1 MLGPLIGFPGPGKRG
16 HCTVAKL
23 ARAIVAGSVRRT
35 VESRVSEI
43 QVRTRRTLFP
53 FLLICKAATGLAWC
67 IKATSALSQHTLC
80 DGGVGCDVPPKY
92 SPHLG
97 IDGVAVAKLTSTLAT
112 L

>member
-67 IKATSALSQHTLC
+67 IKATS
-80 DGGVGCDVPPKY
+80 VGCDVPPKY